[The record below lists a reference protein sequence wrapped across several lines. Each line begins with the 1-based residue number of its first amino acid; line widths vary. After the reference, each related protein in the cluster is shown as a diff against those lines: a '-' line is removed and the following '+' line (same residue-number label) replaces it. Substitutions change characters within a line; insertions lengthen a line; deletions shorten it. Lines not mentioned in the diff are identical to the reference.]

1 MVAKLIVHGATRDDA
16 LTRLRIALD
25 EMRVGGIAT
34 NLPLHRELAGDEGFM
49 SGGVDIHYLEC
60 WLQQRAA
67 A

>member
-1 MVAKLIVHGATRDDA
+1 
-16 LTRLRIALD
+16 
-25 EMRVGGIAT
+25 MRVGGIAT

-49 SGGVDIHYLEC
+49 SGGVDIHYLER